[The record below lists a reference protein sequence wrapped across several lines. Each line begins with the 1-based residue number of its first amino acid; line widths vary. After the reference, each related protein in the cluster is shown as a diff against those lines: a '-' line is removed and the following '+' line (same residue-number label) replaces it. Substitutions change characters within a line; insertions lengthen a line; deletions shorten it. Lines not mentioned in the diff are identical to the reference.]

1 VVLSYDEAIRMS
13 TTAHTPATAEDT
25 MESPLEPA
33 EREKILRA
41 LDALLEGDEEEQRE
55 TFAFLKKAL
64 DEDRPSYRKLFPLE

>member
-1 VVLSYDEAIRMS
+1 MS
-13 TTAHTPATAEDT
+13 TTAQTPATAEDT
-25 MESPLEPA
+25 MESSLQPE
-33 EREKILRA
+33 ERERALRA